1 MFRLMLLT
9 VIVFNYYC
17 CYCFC
22 CGVVAFCVWLCC
34 QLLHDFWGGYE
45 YHRGVVSIIIRPRV
59 LTLVFATIVDF
70 LSTLDIIIVTV
81 VLLCLY
87 I

>member
-1 MFRLMLLT
+1 MFLTIVAVTVSVVVLLPF
-9 VIVFNYYC
+9 VLGCVAS
-17 CYCFC
+17 CYMT
-22 CGVVAFCVWLCC
+22 L
-34 QLLHDFWGGYE
+34 GGSWYE

>member
-1 MFRLMLLT
+1 MFLTIIAVTVSVVVLLPF
-9 VIVFNYYC
+9 VLGCVDS
-17 CYCFC
+17 CYMTF
-22 CGVVAFCVWLCC
+22 
-34 QLLHDFWGGYE
+34 GGRYE